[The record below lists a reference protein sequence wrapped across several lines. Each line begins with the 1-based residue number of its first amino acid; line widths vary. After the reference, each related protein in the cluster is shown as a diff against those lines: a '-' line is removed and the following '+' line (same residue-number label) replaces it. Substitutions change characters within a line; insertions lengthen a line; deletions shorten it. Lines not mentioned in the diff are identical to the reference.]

1 MKLRWPCMSQTQFIL
16 LFVGGG
22 VQWWRRRF
30 SERKKAEMGVRWS
43 QSQHWKA
50 GRKLYERMHYNS
62 KVSYGWRWMHEH
74 KGTNLAERDCMEPLR
89 IFFIYFFWVVVLTL
103 ILSWRS
109 VIMAPEILKVGDIEN
124 ATAQGWKES
133 RETTRIIK
141 SLGFF
146 LPQKRGN
153 WNFGTEIECSFL

>member
-1 MKLRWPCMSQTQFIL
+1 
-16 LFVGGG
+16 
-22 VQWWRRRF
+22 
-30 SERKKAEMGVRWS
+30 
-43 QSQHWKA
+43 
-50 GRKLYERMHYNS
+50 MHY
-62 KVSYGWRWMHEH
+62 
-74 KGTNLAERDCMEPLR
+74 
-89 IFFIYFFWVVVLTL
+89 IYIYWVVVLNL

-146 LPQKRGN
+146 LPQKSEI
-153 WNFGTEIECSFL
+153 WNLRLKLNVIFL

>member
-1 MKLRWPCMSQTQFIL
+1 
-16 LFVGGG
+16 
-22 VQWWRRRF
+22 
-30 SERKKAEMGVRWS
+30 
-43 QSQHWKA
+43 
-50 GRKLYERMHYNS
+50 
-62 KVSYGWRWMHEH
+62 MHEH
-74 KGTNLAERDCMEPLR
+74 KGTNLAKRDSTR
-89 IFFIYFFWVVVLTL
+89 ILTTKTVKSQIFWVVVLTL

-146 LPQKRGN
+146 LPQKREN

>member
-1 MKLRWPCMSQTQFIL
+1 
-16 LFVGGG
+16 
-22 VQWWRRRF
+22 
-30 SERKKAEMGVRWS
+30 
-43 QSQHWKA
+43 
-50 GRKLYERMHYNS
+50 
-62 KVSYGWRWMHEH
+62 MHEH
-74 KGTNLAERDCMEPLR
+74 KGTNLAKRDSTR
-89 IFFIYFFWVVVLTL
+89 ILTTKTVKSQIFWVVVLTL

-146 LPQKRGN
+146 
-153 WNFGTEIECSFL
+153 